1 MLTTTSGEFMW
12 MLSLLPTNTLR
23 GADTDTSAGTPS
35 SSKKTNP
42 PTHLAVALNLL
53 AVFNTC
59 GGSRSKTKLLHEGES
74 AELHDHTRHTHSI
87 GQTAHTQHRSD
98 RTHSTGQTARC
109 LPLDQCLQLC
119 SGKLVH
125 LRGQGL
131 VRGGRRAGQVGS
143 HLLVKEIMLSQHLT
157 KRPQH
162 FC

>member
-1 MLTTTSGEFMW
+1 MMLTTTSGEFMW

-74 AELHDHTRHTHSI
+74 AELHDHTRHTHST

-98 RTHSTGQTARC
+98 RTHSTGQTAHTAQVR
-109 LPLDQCLQLC
+109 PLAAYLLTNVCSCAVANLC
-119 SGKLVH
+119 ICEARDWLGVAGVLDKLV
-125 LRGQGL
+125 
-131 VRGGRRAGQVGS
+131 A
-143 HLLVKEIMLSQHLT
+143 T
-157 KRPQH
+157 
-162 FC
+162 CW